1 MTDEKNPDGEYDE
14 EKPDGADEVGYGKP
28 PKSEQF
34 KKGKSGNP
42 AGRPPKR
49 KPEPVDVD
57 AILNESLD
65 VKTPAGRKKMP
76 AFEVGVRKLVQ
87 RGLKQGNLNAILEFL
102 RLCESFGLLVPPPV
116 EHGGGVIRAPRGVDY
131 REWLESVT
139 EMVPDTP
146 SNDDDD

>member
-1 MTDEKNPDGEYDE
+1 MTDEKNPDGEN
-14 EKPDGADEVGYGKP
+14 KVGYRRP

-102 RLCESFGLLVPPPV
+102 RLCEDLGLLVPPPV
-116 EHGGGVIRAPRGVDY
+116 KHGGGVIFAPRGVDDK
-131 REWLESVT
+131 EWLESVT
-139 EMVPDTP
+139 EMVPDTS